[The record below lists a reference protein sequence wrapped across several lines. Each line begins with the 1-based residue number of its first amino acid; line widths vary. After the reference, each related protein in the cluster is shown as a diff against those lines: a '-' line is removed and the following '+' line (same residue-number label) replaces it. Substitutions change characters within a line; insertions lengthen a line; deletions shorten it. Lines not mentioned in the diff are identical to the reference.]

1 MRGRNG
7 GIAERVAVV
16 RCWFAIR
23 RHALRTAMRGSGS
36 AICSSES
43 CDNSAKE
50 EVHSKCC
57 APLCQFRIQL
67 GVL

>member
-1 MRGRNG
+1 M
-7 GIAERVAVV
+7 AERVAVV

-36 AICSSES
+36 AICSSEA
-43 CDNSAKE
+43 CDNSAKDE
-50 EVHSKCC
+50 IHSECR
-57 APLCQFRIQL
+57 APLGQSQIQL